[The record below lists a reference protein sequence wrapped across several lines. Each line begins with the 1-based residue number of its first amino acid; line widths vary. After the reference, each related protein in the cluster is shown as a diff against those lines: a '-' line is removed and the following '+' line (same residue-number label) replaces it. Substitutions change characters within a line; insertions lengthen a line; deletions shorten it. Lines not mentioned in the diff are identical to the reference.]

1 MTSSRHAL
9 VSPSPSP
16 SPGTPFEFPRIQ
28 KRLPLRAHPKHA
40 QIEEECHRWARPHLV
55 DHFGD
60 EQLAERHVAQRMA
73 YWACVC
79 YPHMLDDRCFILPN
93 IVIPAGI
100 CDDSFSGPGAHRDP
114 ERTEDLRRRWLG
126 VLDDEP
132 VAPDFP
138 AGRMLYD
145 ALAPAWPQMPQTLA
159 DRYRA
164 AFRDVVASSVVE
176 ADDRVHDGILPFDAY
191 LELRL
196 TDLFGR
202 WATCQTEYALG
213 CDLTAELATDAT
225 LAKARD
231 LAVNHLTLVNDLFSV
246 PAGSRLPSSP
256 EECEAGEAMNSLGLL
271 MRTESLTLQQAA
283 DRLAELIAWTED
295 AFCRACADIVHRDG
309 PVHPDVPRYLN
320 ELGHLISGNR
330 HYRTLVARSRGD
342 AVGEGRGKASGTVT
356 LGRLG
361 TVHTPRTHLG
371 AGAARHPDGTDHG

>member
-1 MTSSRHAL
+1 M
-9 VSPSPSP
+9 
-16 SPGTPFEFPRIQ
+16 
-28 KRLPLRAHPKHA
+28 RAHPKHA

-60 EQLAERHVAQRMA
+60 EHLADRHVGQRMA
-73 YWACVC
+73 YWACLC
-79 YPHMLDDRCFILPN
+79 YPHMLDDRCFVLPN
-93 IVIPAGI
+93 IMIAAGI
-100 CDDSFSGPGAHRDP
+100 CDDSFSGPAFQKDL

-145 ALAPAWPQMPQTLA
+145 ALAPAWPQMPRALA
-159 DRYRA
+159 ARYRD

-196 TDLFGR
+196 TDLFGH

-231 LAVNHLTLVNDLFSV
+231 LAINHMTLVNDLFS
-246 PAGSRLPSSP
+246 SP
-256 EECEAGEAMNSLGLL
+256 EENHLFPSADECEAGEAMNSLGLL

-330 HYRTLVARSRGD
+330 HYRTLVTRYRGD
-342 AVGEGRGKASGTVT
+342 AVGEGKKGKTSGTVT

-361 TVHTPRTHLG
+361 TVHTPRTHRE
-371 AGAARHPDGTDHG
+371 AGAARHPDGTDRD